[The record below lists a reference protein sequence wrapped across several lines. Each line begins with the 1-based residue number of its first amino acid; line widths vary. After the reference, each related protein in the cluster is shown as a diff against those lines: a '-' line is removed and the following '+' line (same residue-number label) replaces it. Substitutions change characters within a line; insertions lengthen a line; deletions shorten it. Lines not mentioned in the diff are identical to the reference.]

1 MNKLPNPNLPV
12 AGTQDY
18 ERILNV
24 KLNEYLSKLR
34 NELSAVADG
43 YLFPSVTVTTD
54 YTMNQNDSLILV
66 DATTAAVNVTLK
78 AADEWANKRIAI
90 KKIDASANTVTGVGV
105 IDGVTNWGTTTQY
118 DVVRLESD
126 GANIWKV

>member
-1 MNKLPNPNLPV
+1 MNKLPNPNLPA
-12 AGTQDY
+12 AGSPDY

-24 KLNEYLSKLR
+24 KLNEYLARLK
-34 NELSAVADG
+34 NELSSVADG
-43 YLFPSVTVTTD
+43 YLFPSVTVTTN
-54 YTMNQNDSLILV
+54 YTMNLNDSLILV
-66 DATTAAVNVTLK
+66 DATSGAVDVMLK
-78 AADEWANKRIAI
+78 PAGEWENKRIAI

-118 DVVRLESD
+118 EVVRLESD